1 MTVMTENA
9 VGRDN
14 ILFCIMIN
22 QSRLDIGG
30 TFEVINLLKFSS
42 DASPAIRLV
51 LESLV
56 ELDAAAH
63 VECHQSS
70 SKPNQQ
76 SFF

>member
-1 MTVMTENA
+1 MTVMAENA
-9 VGRDN
+9 IGRDN

-22 QSRLDIGG
+22 QSRLDIGE

-42 DASPAIRLV
+42 EVSPAIRLV

-56 ELDAAAH
+56 ELDAAAN
-63 VECHQSS
+63 VECHPSS
-70 SKPNQQ
+70 SNPNQQ